1 MTAISPVCHLL
12 QPATSRHTIRAVRTA
27 AARWALIALTLLLA
41 PGAPG
46 RALAQDPV
54 PQCDSGDCG
63 HPSDDLARS
72 VAGIRQ
78 ARADFVTSFRHLL
91 EALPGTYGDE
101 GPALRAATAGMARAL
116 GRWDR
121 AVRAYQAPL
130 EKMTGDA
137 DVHVALGTV
146 QFERGRARQA
156 ADEFTAAS
164 RLAPDRGPVFVL
176 LGLAFDAMGRHADA
190 AKAFA
195 RAATLPPRNAV
206 AAYAAA
212 QQWRL
217 SGKPEAAVEG
227 FQTFHRAVEPQ
238 LPPAA
243 ARAQQPFPRAG
254 LLRESAGVAPIWP
267 PARYVPGFDALARG
281 AYAEAL
287 VAFDRAVA
295 QDPLVATPPAAAAAP
310 LAAGRAALR
319 AGDLRAALT
328 QLAAAVAAAPD
339 AAEPRRLLAVAL
351 CADDRCDDA
360 VEHLQHAVRLDPTDE
375 RARLALGRTLAATG
389 RFEMAERAIRDTLAA
404 IPLSAQSY
412 FELGH
417 LYDSKGRNGEAAEA
431 FVAAAATRPVLGEE
445 RVHELTARARVAAT
459 DFDGAVQAFARRV
472 EVSPNYAPAHRAL
485 AETLLQ
491 LGRDDEALAELTAAA
506 LIEPADAQ
514 AHALRAQLY
523 LRAGRYQEAAAA
535 ARAALAR
542 DAASSP
548 ALYALGTALLQLGQA
563 AEGEDALARFRA
575 GLDAA
580 RARDERG
587 VELRVLRQSAAAHL
601 ERGEVADAVERLQ
614 AAVALQPDAEAY
626 STLGTVLKQA
636 GRTQEA
642 LDALEQAVAR
652 GGGPAAHVLLADLLA
667 ALGRMEDSRRHLALA
682 ALARDER
689 FRAGAP
695 R

>member
-1 MTAISPVCHLL
+1 V
-12 QPATSRHTIRAVRTA
+12 
-27 AARWALIALTLLLA
+27 IALALLLG

-46 RALAQDPV
+46 RALAQDAV
-54 PQCDSGDCG
+54 PQCDPGDCG
-63 HPSDDLARS
+63 QASDDLARS
-72 VAGIRQ
+72 VALIRR
-78 ARADFVTSFRHLL
+78 ARTDFVTSFRHLL

-101 GPALRAATAGMARAL
+101 GPALRAAIAGMTQAL
-116 GRWDR
+116 GQWDR

-130 EKMTGDA
+130 EKMTGNP

-146 QFERGRARQA
+146 QLERGRARQA

-164 RLAPDRGPVFVL
+164 QLAPDRGPVFVF

-217 SGKPEAAVEG
+217 AGKPEAALEA

-243 ARAQQPFPRAG
+243 ARPQQPFPRAG

-267 PARYVPGFDALARG
+267 PARYVAGFDALARG

-287 VAFDRAVA
+287 AAFDRAVS
-295 QDPLVATPPAAAAAP
+295 QDPLVRTPPAAAVAP

-339 AAEPRRLLAVAL
+339 ASEPRRLLAVAL
-351 CADDRCDDA
+351 CADDRCDEA
-360 VEHLQHAVRLDPTDE
+360 VEHLQRAVGLDPTDE
-375 RARLALGRTLAATG
+375 RARLALGRSLAAAG
-389 RFEMAERAIRDTLAA
+389 RFDMAERAFQDTVAA
-404 IPLSAQSY
+404 IPMSAQSY
-412 FELGH
+412 FELGR
-417 LYDSKGRNGEAAEA
+417 LYDSQGRNGAAAEA

-445 RVHELTARARVAAT
+445 RVYELMARARVAAT
-459 DFDGAVQAFARRV
+459 DFDGAVEAFARRV
-472 EVSPNYAPAHRAL
+472 HVSPNYAPAHRAL
-485 AETLLQ
+485 AEMLLQ

-506 LIEPADAQ
+506 LIDPRDAQ
-514 AHALRAQLY
+514 AHAMRAQLY
-523 LRAGRYQEAAAA
+523 LRSGRYQEAAGA

-542 DAASSP
+542 DANSPP
-548 ALYALGTALLQLGQA
+548 ALYSLGTALLQLGLVA
-563 AEGEDALARFRA
+563 DGEDALTRYRA
-575 GLDAA
+575 GLGVA
-580 RARDERG
+580 RARDERDSD
-587 VELRVLRQSAAAHL
+587 LRVSRQSAAAHL

-614 AAVALQPDAEAY
+614 SAVALQPDADTY
-626 STLGTVLKQA
+626 SLLAAVLKRA
-636 GRTQEA
+636 GRTQDA

-652 GGGPAAHVLLADLLA
+652 GGGPAAHELMADLLA
-667 ALGRMEDSRRHLALA
+667 ALGRMEDSQRHRALA
-682 ALARDER
+682 ARAREER